1 MLAETSSPPLPPR
14 PNLSTASVHSNS
26 STTQENEVPS
36 IPHLNNKST
45 ESDRIQFQADDSLS
59 FISAVRQLELYNL
72 PVMNEAFHGVIN
84 DPSFNQHL
92 VIPDLDETTN
102 EQESVQFWN
111 RIIRDYSNQWIR
123 RREVGKLETEILK
136 GIPSGFRAPVY
147 LKTLQVRYKFNQ
159 DNTFGELSKRSSKF
173 KEDILKL
180 SDKQEIVEL
189 VLLVSNIMGDV
200 GTNVLSTKDAAV
212 DRYLISLAELLST
225 VSELSEEKRLFILIK
240 LCKLYLS
247 VKQEELVYKINRS
260 LEDKLESFKHI
271 TSQGINWSA
280 YYKKIIPELFFGM
293 FDLDVS
299 LKILDLFVF
308 EGIDFC
314 LRLIL
319 RAFLQNDTKLASLS
333 GDNLLTFLQSKEF
346 FSGSFN
352 LREALELEPPLITYE
367 NEFYLMEANSLSNN
381 KNELRNLSEVHD
393 ELLLKINNMK
403 VQIEELQSTHTEISQ
418 QSEEYNVNLTE
429 AEVKRKNLIEEK
441 EKLQKK
447 YEHLTMKEN
456 LANTIK
462 ANEEFSQRNRELQ
475 QQLEALKKSIED
487 KKHKIAKAMVNSQ

>member
-1 MLAETSSPPLPPR
+1 M
-14 PNLSTASVHSNS
+14 
-26 STTQENEVPS
+26 
-36 IPHLNNKST
+36 NNKST

-200 GTNVLSTKDAAV
+200 GTNVL
-212 DRYLISLAELLST
+212 Y
-225 VSELSEEKRLFILIK
+225 KR
-240 LCKLYLS
+240 
-247 VKQEELVYKINRS
+247 R
-260 LEDKLESFKHI
+260 
-271 TSQGINWSA
+271 
-280 YYKKIIPELFFGM
+280 
-293 FDLDVS
+293 
-299 LKILDLFVF
+299 
-308 EGIDFC
+308 
-314 LRLIL
+314 R
-319 RAFLQNDTKLASLS
+319 R
-333 GDNLLTFLQSKEF
+333 
-346 FSGSFN
+346 
-352 LREALELEPPLITYE
+352 
-367 NEFYLMEANSLSNN
+367 
-381 KNELRNLSEVHD
+381 
-393 ELLLKINNMK
+393 
-403 VQIEELQSTHTEISQ
+403 
-418 QSEEYNVNLTE
+418 
-429 AEVKRKNLIEEK
+429 
-441 EKLQKK
+441 
-447 YEHLTMKEN
+447 
-456 LANTIK
+456 
-462 ANEEFSQRNRELQ
+462 
-475 QQLEALKKSIED
+475 
-487 KKHKIAKAMVNSQ
+487 